1 MVPRN
6 SHELTVC
13 FSHSSM
19 LNIHHFLQLS
29 LRLVVIFCTRLADAF
44 DGKNATGYVNY
55 AVFGH
60 IGDHCHAAVLG
71 PGTGEVFF
79 SDLVLVGSD
88 IGGHHGTFSGWTSGT
103 SPQGRKHEGISGGLS
118 CKKAQH
124 LGVTHQ
130 EWRDHRQFYWT
141 SRDLP
146 NVPWTATFA

>member
-1 MVPRN
+1 MVPTN

-60 IGDHCHAAVLG
+60 IGDHCHTFGQFWDRG
-71 PGTGEVFF
+71 PVGYF
-79 SDLVLVGSD
+79 SQIWS
-88 IGGHHGTFSGWTSGT
+88 W
-103 SPQGRKHEGISGGLS
+103 
-118 CKKAQH
+118 
-124 LGVTHQ
+124 
-130 EWRDHRQFYWT
+130 
-141 SRDLP
+141 
-146 NVPWTATFA
+146 